1 MHRPLFA
8 SRLGRR
14 SAAADVLRRGRRAT
28 LLGLVCLLV
37 VVGVAGSRD
46 TVRADPPGA
55 PPEVLTGD
63 RMSVETRFSQYFY
76 AHAGGQVN
84 ISIEPGDPVLDTLDT
99 THGPVPGPFA
109 HQAMNCR
116 TCHLIDEGPG
126 QRSYADFARRSPIPA
141 RDGDAGT
148 IATRNSPPM
157 VNAFIPRRVGFFL
170 HADGEFTSPE
180 ALVKETMIGRNFGW
194 LPEERA
200 TAIAHIAN
208 VVRNDDGS
216 AESADAFGNTSYRDV
231 LSGAA
236 PIYPID
242 LPLPE
247 AFRID
252 VMQASDE
259 AVVDAV
265 ARMVSQYMRSL
276 VFLQDGAGN
285 YNGSPYDAFLEKNG
299 LPRQPRNGQAAL
311 SYARRLRRYVKRLK
325 TPQFVTEADG
335 VLRLHTHPFKFGPE
349 ELAGLRIFLAESRH
363 RASAKQLEAGGIGN
377 CVACHAPPDFTDFS
391 FHNTGATQEEYD
403 SVHGQGSFAAL
414 AVPSLQTRNADPD
427 RFLPPSAAHPRAQAP
442 FRGIVTATHPGVTD
456 LGIWN
461 IYANPAFPDPDQQAA
476 LADMICR
483 SLRRCAGRSQ
493 PGELLDAAVGL
504 FKTSGLRDLSHSEPY
519 LHTGRKD
526 TLEDVITFYRDVAT
540 AARAGSL
547 RNPAHELSGIALKAE
562 DVAPLAAFLRSLD
575 EDYR

>member
-1 MHRPLFA
+1 M
-8 SRLGRR
+8 RR
-14 SAAADVLRRGRRAT
+14 SNTTARRLAIGL
-28 LLGLVCLLV
+28 LLGLLCLF
-37 VVGVAGSRD
+37 GTHPAA
-46 TVRADPPGA
+46 ADPPGS

-84 ISIEPGDPVLDTLDT
+84 ISIEPGDPVLATLET
-99 THGPVPGPFA
+99 THGSVPGPFA
-109 HQAMNCR
+109 GQAINCR

-148 IATRNSPPM
+148 MAIRNSPPM

-170 HADGEFTSPE
+170 HFDGEFTTPE
-180 ALVKETMIGRNFGW
+180 ALVKETMTGRNFGW

-216 AESADAFGNTSYRDV
+216 AESASSFGNTSYRDV

-236 PIYPID
+236 AIYPID
-242 LPLPE
+242 LPIPE
-247 AFRID
+247 QFRID
-252 VMQASDE
+252 VMTASDE

-265 ARMVSQYMRSL
+265 ARMVAQYMRSL
-276 VFLQDGAGN
+276 VYLQDANGN
-285 YNGSPYDAFLEKNG
+285 YTGSAYDTFLAKND
-299 LPRQPRNGQAAL
+299 LPRQPRPGQSAL

-325 TPQFVTEADG
+325 SPHFVNPADG
-335 VLRLHTHPFKFGPE
+335 ELRLHDHPFRFGE
-349 ELAGLRIFLAESRH
+349 QELAGLRIFLNESRH
-363 RASAKQLEAGGIGN
+363 RASAKQLEAGGVGN
-377 CVACHAPPDFTDFS
+377 CVACHAPPDFTDFG
-391 FHNTGATQEEYD
+391 FHDTGATQDEYD

-427 RFLPPSAAHPRAQAP
+427 RFLPPSTAHPHAQSP
-442 FRGIVTATHPGVTD
+442 FRGVTSAGQPGVTD
-456 LGIWN
+456 LGLWN
-461 IYANPAFPDPDQQAA
+461 VYANPAHPDPAQQAA
-476 LADMICR
+476 IADMICR
-483 SLRRCAGRSQ
+483 SLRTCAGHGQ
-493 PGELLDAAVGL
+493 PDQLLDAALGL
-504 FKTSGLRDLSHSEPY
+504 FKTAGLRDLSHSDPY
-519 LHTGRKD
+519 LHTGGKN
-526 TLEDVITFYRDVAT
+526 TLEDVVAFYRDMSNS
-540 AARAGSL
+540 ARAGLL
-547 RNPAHELSGIALKAE
+547 RNGAHELGGIALKPD

>member
-1 MHRPLFA
+1 VV
-8 SRLGRR
+8 G
-14 SAAADVLRRGRRAT
+14 
-28 LLGLVCLLV
+28 LLGLLTLS
-37 VVGVAGSRD
+37 GIMGLPRA
-46 TVRADPPGA
+46 VRADPPGA
-55 PPEVLTGD
+55 PPEVLIGD
-63 RMSVETRFSQYFY
+63 RMSVETRFSEYFH

-126 QRSYADFARRSPIPA
+126 QRSYADFARHSPIPG
-141 RDGDAGT
+141 RDADPAT
-148 IATRNSPPM
+148 HATRNSPPM
-157 VNAFIPRRVGFFL
+157 VNAFVPRRVGFFL

-180 ALVKETMIGRNFGW
+180 ALVKETMLGRNFGW

-247 AFRID
+247 SFRID
-252 VMQASDE
+252 VMHASDE

-265 ARMVSQYMRSL
+265 ARMVSEYMRSL
-276 VFLQDGAGN
+276 VFLQDADGN
-285 YNGSPYDAFLEKNG
+285 YNGSAYDAFLEKNG
-299 LPRQPRNGQAAL
+299 LPRRPRNGQTAL
-311 SYARRLRRYVKRLK
+311 AYARRLRRYVKRLK
-325 TPQFVTEADG
+325 SPRFVTEADG
-335 VLRLHTHPFKFGPE
+335 VLRLHGHPFKFGPE
-349 ELAGLRIFLAESRH
+349 ELAGLRIFLNESRH
-363 RASAKQLEAGGIGN
+363 RASAKQLEAGGVGN

-391 FHNTGATQEEYD
+391 FHNTGATQDEYD

-414 AVPSLQTRNADPD
+414 AVPSLQARNADPD
-427 RFLPPSAAHPRAQAP
+427 RFLPPSAAHPRAQGQ
-442 FRGIVTATHPGVTD
+442 FRGVVSASHPGVTD
-456 LGIWN
+456 LGLWN
-461 IYANPAFPDPDQQAA
+461 IYANPAFPDPNQQAA
-476 LADMICR
+476 IADMICR
-483 SLRRCAGRSQ
+483 SLRTCAGRSH
-493 PGELLDAAVGL
+493 PDELLTAALGL
-504 FKTSGLRDLSHSEPY
+504 FKTSGLRDLGHSEPY

-526 TLEDVITFYRDVAT
+526 SLEDVVTFYRDVAT

-547 RNPAHELSGIALKAE
+547 RNAARELSGIALRAD
-562 DVAPLAAFLRSLD
+562 DVAPLAAFLRALD